1 MKADF
6 PFLRSLPWKCQSRRR
21 LGGWNGN
28 SKGWVMTV
36 SQAEKDPH
44 FKTISNWFY
53 NKDGLVGGSLYWNKA
68 AYLGSS
74 V

>member
-1 MKADF
+1 
-6 PFLRSLPWKCQSRRR
+6 
-21 LGGWNGN
+21 
-28 SKGWVMTV
+28 MTV
-36 SQAEKDPH
+36 SQAAKDPH